1 MLYKHDTLM
10 LDWDCLISP
19 NWLTEYI
26 HRVAI
31 PILKSYGLTVL
42 WMKYCLS
49 KSKGFHLYIKI
60 TPAVNDLLLLKLQLY
75 LGDDR
80 ERFSINRARLR
91 AGVNWNR
98 LFEEPDRQLRT
109 IYENPTYRLGLASL
123 DRA

>member
-10 LDWDCLISP
+10 LDWDCLISS
-19 NWLTEYI
+19 NWLTEYV

-31 PILKSYGLTVL
+31 PILKSYGLTVV
-42 WMKYCLS
+42 WVKYRLS
-49 KSKGFHLYIKI
+49 RGKGFHLYVKVE
-60 TPAVNDLLLLKLQLY
+60 PSVSDLLLLKLQLF

-80 ERFSINRARLR
+80 ERFSISRARLR

-109 IYENPTYRLGLASL
+109 IYENPNLHSHHT
-123 DRA
+123 